1 MTKRQVYRII
11 KNEPLISRKKILE
24 KLHSND
30 MEVLKA
36 ILNVLKDEGKI
47 ELAIAMDDNGRMLG
61 GGYCKKRE
69 KQQGDICG
77 Y

>member
-11 KNEPLISRKKILE
+11 KKEPLISRKKILE

-47 ELAIAMDDNGRMLG
+47 ELTIAMDDNGRMLG